1 MDKMKQKSIKR
12 SMTITFIFTICI
24 IFVFSA
30 IIIILSNQA
39 QQEILNNRS
48 VLIRNPSY
56 SLTEIEQFMQSA
68 GKVSELTL
76 GYAEGC

>member
-30 IIIILSNQA
+30 TIIILSNQA

>member
-1 MDKMKQKSIKR
+1 M
-12 SMTITFIFTICI
+12 
-24 IFVFSA
+24 FSA
-30 IIIILSNQA
+30 TIIILSNQA